1 MKKKILMIEDE
12 AALRMLYRDEFEE
25 EGYEVVSA
33 GDGEEGIRQFEK
45 ERPDLVVLDIVM
57 PVMDGLEALKR
68 IRNRNGKHTPV
79 ILHTSHPK
87 YLEDPDIREANAL
100 ILKSADLGEL
110 KEAIAQ
116 LLKI

>member
-1 MKKKILMIEDE
+1 MKKKILLIEDE
-12 AALRMLYRDEFEE
+12 AGLRILYRDELEE

-33 GDGEEGIRQFEK
+33 GNGEEGIRQFEK

-68 IRNRNGKHTPV
+68 IRKMNGNHTPV

-87 YLEDPDIREANAL
+87 YLEDPDIRQANAL
-100 ILKSADLGEL
+100 ILKSADLQEL
-110 KEAIAQ
+110 KVTIAE
-116 LLKI
+116 LLKF